1 MDKYEDFAYEDTHP
15 STLKVLLREMNNDL
29 KKFISIFTDT
39 LFYFYKLDYFCDR
52 NPKFIDFFTLD
63 NMINFVLC
71 ILFEEK
77 IYNVVFEIHR
87 KMDKDKE
94 DQFRKKLKLIHN
106 YQPQNFGVPEKF
118 CLNELTINFFKNKKL
133 NESDEKMVSNIQE
146 NFENLALKKKK
157 STFDNSIS
165 SKKYNPYKDKGI
177 TQMMNIRKFVPE
189 PEDSEFQKQTKTMGK
204 KFLEAYINVN
214 EEFENMNTFKA
225 QEKMKKEK
233 KNIINL
239 NKIEKD
245 SPAKTQIIS
254 TKSEDLYPKAINCI
268 RNLQFLYSPSHKLK
282 AILTSGEALVEDIS
296 KFYDKLGLKF
306 DKELESEVIMPLY
319 VYILCRST
327 LSTIV
332 THCQMIDTF
341 VNENSLNMIAGYYF
355 TTLKAALHSILE
367 MKEEDLNIVN

>member
-1 MDKYEDFAYEDTHP
+1 
-15 STLKVLLREMNNDL
+15 MNNDL

-52 NPKFIDFFTLD
+52 NPKFADFFTLD

-87 KMDKDKE
+87 KMDKEKE
-94 DQFRKKLKLIHN
+94 DQFRRKLKLIHN
-106 YQPQNFGVPEKF
+106 LQPQNFGVPDKF
-118 CLNELTINFFKNKKL
+118 CLNELTLNFFKNEKL
-133 NESDEKMVSNIQE
+133 NANDERMILNNQE
-146 NFENLALKKKK
+146 KNEEIFFKKKK
-157 STFDNSIS
+157 STCTFDNSTS
-165 SKKYNPYKDKGI
+165 YKKNSVYKEKGI
-177 TQMMNIRKFVPE
+177 TQMMNIKKFISAPE
-189 PEDSEFQKQTKTMGK
+189 ESEFRNGKQII
-204 KFLEAYINVN
+204 LEQIFSQETYININ
-214 EEFENMNTFKA
+214 EEVTKMNIIKPFEKVKNE
-225 QEKMKKEK
+225 QQ
-233 KNIINL
+233 NIINFA
-239 NKIEKD
+239 KKD
-245 SPAKTQIIS
+245 KNSPAKTQII
-254 TKSEDLYPKAINCI
+254 TNKKEELYPKAINCI

-282 AILTSGEALVEDIS
+282 AILTSGEALLDDIM
-296 KFYDKLGLKF
+296 KFYDKIGVKF

-355 TTLKAALHSILE
+355 TTLKAALQSILE
-367 MKEEDLNIVN
+367 MDEKDLNIVN